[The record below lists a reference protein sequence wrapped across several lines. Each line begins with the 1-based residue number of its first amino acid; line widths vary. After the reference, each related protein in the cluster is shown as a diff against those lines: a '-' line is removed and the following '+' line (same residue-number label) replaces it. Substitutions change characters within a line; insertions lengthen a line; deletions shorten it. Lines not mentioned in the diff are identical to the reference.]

1 MDRHTFIIKN
11 MLQAEHSDINWNNM
25 FLNLFS
31 RVMEIRTKR
40 NKWDLIKLK
49 RFCKAKETVN
59 KMKRQ
64 PMDWEEIF
72 ANDAGNKGLIYK
84 LYKWLIQLNN
94 KKFTHLNK
102 KNRQKT

>member
-1 MDRHTFIIKN
+1 
-11 MLQAEHSDINWNNM
+11 
-25 FLNLFS
+25 
-31 RVMEIRTKR
+31 
-40 NKWDLIKLK
+40 
-49 RFCKAKETVN
+49 
-59 KMKRQ
+59 
-64 PMDWEEIF
+64 MDWEEIF

>member
-64 PMDWEEIF
+64 PMDWDKIF
-72 ANDAGNKGLIYK
+72 ANNATD
-84 LYKWLIQLNN
+84 
-94 KKFTHLNK
+94 
-102 KNRQKT
+102 

>member
-49 RFCKAKETVN
+49 SFCKGKHKQN
-59 KMKRQ
+59 RQ
-64 PMDWEEIF
+64 PVGWEKIF
-72 ANDAGNKGLIYK
+72 VNDATIKGLISK
-84 LYKWLIQLNN
+84 IKIS
-94 KKFTHLNK
+94 
-102 KNRQKT
+102 